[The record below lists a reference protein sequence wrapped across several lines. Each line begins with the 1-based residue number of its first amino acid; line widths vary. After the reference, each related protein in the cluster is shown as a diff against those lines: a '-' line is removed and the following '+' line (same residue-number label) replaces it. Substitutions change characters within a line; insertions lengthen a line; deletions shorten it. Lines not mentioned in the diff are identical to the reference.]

1 MSLQKEYIFQ
11 GNIAHK
17 MTLKEEKRQ
26 YKKYNTSDSIENKC
40 TRTFSLANL
49 NSSVCEQD
57 LRKGTKWCCMIF
69 LPFEDGIQT

>member
-1 MSLQKEYIFQ
+1 MSLLKEYVFQ
-11 GNIAHK
+11 GNIAYK

-26 YKKYNTSDSIENKC
+26 KKYNTHDCIENKC
-40 TRTFSLANL
+40 THTFRLANL
-49 NSSVCEQD
+49 NSVCEHN